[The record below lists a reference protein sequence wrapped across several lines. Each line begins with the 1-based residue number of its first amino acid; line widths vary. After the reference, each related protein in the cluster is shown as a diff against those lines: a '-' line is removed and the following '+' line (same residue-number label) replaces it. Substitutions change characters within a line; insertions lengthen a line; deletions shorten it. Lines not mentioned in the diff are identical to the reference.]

1 MLCKRSTCNRTCPA
15 RGREIKERFLVD
27 RWIDDVS
34 IRTREKKVVF
44 RRGKIRRN
52 MFCNGA
58 QLFGEKNE
66 CTSNL
71 NIIDNFEAQVGNDK
85 YIYINGTRKERETQE
100 SGREIGKTKR
110 FNQTNSNLKVIRAS
124 LFSKGETFRAI
135 SRGGKGERGAKDG
148 R

>member
-1 MLCKRSTCNRTCPA
+1 MD
-15 RGREIKERFLVD
+15 IV
-27 RWIDDVS
+27 DVS

-71 NIIDNFEAQVGNDK
+71 NIIDNFEAQVNNDK
-85 YIYINGTRKERETQE
+85 YMYKWNEKGKRDTGIRKGNR
-100 SGREIGKTKR
+100 K
-110 FNQTNSNLKVIRAS
+110 N
-124 LFSKGETFRAI
+124 
-135 SRGGKGERGAKDG
+135 
-148 R
+148 

>member
-44 RRGKIRRN
+44 RRGKIRGN
-52 MFCNGA
+52 MYKFCNGA

-71 NIIDNFEAQVGNDK
+71 NIIDNFEAQVNNDK
-85 YIYINGTRKERETQE
+85 YMYKWNEKGKRDTGIRKGNR
-100 SGREIGKTKR
+100 K
-110 FNQTNSNLKVIRAS
+110 N
-124 LFSKGETFRAI
+124 
-135 SRGGKGERGAKDG
+135 
-148 R
+148 